1 MSRIGKKPISFDS
14 NVKVSVDGNTVKVE
28 GPKGVL
34 TYEKPQGINV
44 EVNGNQIIVT
54 RENDHRAVR
63 SLHGLVRTLL
73 NNMVTG
79 VTKGF
84 EKKLEIVGVG
94 YRVALKGKD
103 LDFSLGYSHP
113 VVYQA
118 PEGIE
123 FFVESQTKFGVR
135 GIDKQKVGQVA
146 ANLRALRPPEP
157 YKGKG
162 IKYEGERILRK
173 AGKSGKK

>member
-1 MSRIGKKPISFDS
+1 MSRIGKKPISLGN
-14 NVKVSVDGNTVKVE
+14 NVKVVVDSNIVKVE

-34 TYEKPQGINV
+34 TYELPQGINV
-44 EVNGNQIIVT
+44 AVEGNQVIVT
-54 RENDHRAVR
+54 RENDHREVR
-63 SLHGLVRTLL
+63 SLHGLVRALI

-79 VTKGF
+79 VSKGF

-113 VVYQA
+113 VVFQA

-162 IKYEGERILRK
+162 IRYEGERILRK

>member
-1 MSRIGKKPISFDS
+1 MSRIGKKPILLEN
-14 NVKVSVDGNTVKVE
+14 NVKVSIDGDVIKVE

-34 TYEKPQGINV
+34 TYQKPTDINV
-44 EVNGNQIIVT
+44 SVENNQILVT
-54 RENDHRAVR
+54 RNNDHRSVR
-63 SLHGLVRTLL
+63 SLHGLVRTLIQ
-73 NNMVTG
+73 NMVIG

-118 PEGIE
+118 PDGIE

-135 GIDKQKVGQVA
+135 GTDKQKVGQVA

-162 IKYEGERILRK
+162 IRYEGEKILRK